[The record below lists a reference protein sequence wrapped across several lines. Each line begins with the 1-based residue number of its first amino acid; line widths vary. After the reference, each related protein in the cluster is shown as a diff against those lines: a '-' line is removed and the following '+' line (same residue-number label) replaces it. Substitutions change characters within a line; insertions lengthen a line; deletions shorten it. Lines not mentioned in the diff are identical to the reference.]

1 MKESCMG
8 KLTGL
13 DEYLGKMYQV
23 SVFDQAF
30 ESGEIMAWH
39 LHNQRVLEGRVKENL
54 VYDVKL
60 ETGDGKEETVVKH
73 DITFFH
79 RADLMDQVNS
89 LIKVD
94 EKVRQLGLEPILSP
108 GKRYHVKNKTL
119 FPLMREKEVLFF
131 ILLEGEILR
140 GVVKDFNRYEI
151 MINMK
156 RGVPLT
162 LLRHAVYD
170 LRNKRGRCFLKSF
183 QEKHRDWEKSPL
195 YVP

>member
-1 MKESCMG
+1 MG

-23 SVFDQAF
+23 SVFDQVF

-39 LHNQRVLEGRVKENL
+39 LHNQRILRGLVKENL

-73 DITFFH
+73 EIKFFQ

-94 EKVRQLGLEPILSP
+94 KKVRKLGLEPILSP

-119 FPLMREKEVLFF
+119 FPLMREREVLFF
-131 ILLEGEILR
+131 TLLEGEILR

-151 MINMK
+151 TINMK
-156 RGVPLT
+156 GGVPLT